1 MSDIDKEI
9 SEMKLLVNSRAR
21 TVAAEFL
28 QQVGPL
34 SNGVCYDIGAYRS
47 IQLMLCFSL
56 QFD

>member
-28 QQVGPL
+28 QQVCG
-34 SNGVCYDIGAYRS
+34 
-47 IQLMLCFSL
+47 
-56 QFD
+56 

>member
-28 QQVGPL
+28 GQARRRARL
-34 SNGVCYDIGAYRS
+34 LRS
-47 IQLMLCFSL
+47 AHRRTV
-56 QFD
+56 